1 MTAFLGSLGQY
12 VLTVMWR
19 LGQLDKKRFLLG
31 QLIKPCKEGI
41 ALLSRE
47 WHQFLASPDRY
58 QREHFPEDERDYWIE
73 VCTQPEF
80 VEQMF
85 VHIAKYYNSRDEG
98 MCKLLNI
105 IDSHLAKEMK

>member
-1 MTAFLGSLGQY
+1 MSVNLDTYRRITKF
-12 VLTVMWR
+12 MR
-19 LGQLDKKRFLLG
+19 QLAD
-31 QLIKPCKEGI
+31 
-41 ALLSRE
+41 S
-47 WHQFLASPDRY
+47 
-58 QREHFPEDERDYWIE
+58 EHFPEHERDYWIE

-85 VHIAKYYNSRDEG
+85 VHIAKYYDSRDEG